1 MPLVGKDLIVF
12 HIAVPAEH
20 LVELVL
26 DLGAC
31 VLQTVGAGSMGNG
44 PELAFDRNVSV
55 FIRQEPAF
63 NSAIVYPDGIA
74 ADFLVRNGLQ
84 AGKMVL
90 LAGMG

>member
-55 FIRQEPAF
+55 FIRQESAF
-63 NSAIVYPDGIA
+63 NGTIVDPDGIA

-84 AGKMVL
+84 TGETVL

>member
-26 DLGAC
+26 DFGLC

-55 FIRQEPAF
+55 FIRQESAF
-63 NSAIVYPDGIA
+63 NGTIVDPDGIA

-84 AGKMVL
+84 TRETVL